1 MRIIR
6 LEETD
11 STNIYAKARLKEG
24 ENLVVT
30 ARRQTGGKGTKGRS
44 FASREGGV
52 YLSRLFFWLK
62 MPVTEAF
69 RIMANASVAVCRTL
83 ENYGLTAEIKWP
95 NDVFVNGKK
104 CGTAWTY
111 PMDVF
116 SGDRISSSVVGIG
129 VNVNNSLPEELKN
142 TAISMSEAA
151 GHLFDREDVENTLIA
166 ETGKAFDMREYRRR
180 VGFLNRTVT
189 LLSNGEARI
198 VRALEVD
205 ERGGLIVE
213 SGGKRER
220 VTAAEVSLRLAAL
233 P

>member
-1 MRIIR
+1 
-6 LEETD
+6 
-11 STNIYAKARLKEG
+11 
-24 ENLVVT
+24 
-30 ARRQTGGKGTKGRS
+30 
-44 FASREGGV
+44 
-52 YLSRLFFWLK
+52 
-62 MPVTEAF
+62 
-69 RIMANASVAVCRTL
+69 MANASVAVCRTL

-95 NDVFVNGKK
+95 NDVYVQGKK
-104 CGTAWTY
+104 ICGILIEN
-111 PMDVF
+111 VF

>member
-1 MRIIR
+1 M
-6 LEETD
+6 
-11 STNIYAKARLKEG
+11 
-24 ENLVVT
+24 
-30 ARRQTGGKGTKGRS
+30 
-44 FASREGGV
+44 
-52 YLSRLFFWLK
+52 
-62 MPVTEAF
+62 
-69 RIMANASVAVCRTL
+69 
-83 ENYGLTAEIKWP
+83 
-95 NDVFVNGKK
+95 
-104 CGTAWTY
+104 
-111 PMDVF
+111 
-116 SGDRISSSVVGIG
+116 VGIG

>member
-1 MRIIR
+1 MP
-6 LEETD
+6 
-11 STNIYAKARLKEG
+11 
-24 ENLVVT
+24 
-30 ARRQTGGKGTKGRS
+30 
-44 FASREGGV
+44 ASD
-52 YLSRLFFWLK
+52 
-62 MPVTEAF
+62 AF
-69 RIMANASVAVCRTL
+69 RIMADASVAVCRTL

-95 NDVFVNGKK
+95 NDVYVQGKK
-104 CGTAWTY
+104 ICGILIEN
-111 PMDVF
+111 VF

-129 VNVNNSLPEELKN
+129 VNVNNPLPEELRE

-189 LLSNGEARI
+189 LLSGGEAKI

>member
-6 LEETD
+6 LDETD

-52 YLSRLFFWLK
+52 YLSRLTFWRD

-95 NDVFVNGKK
+95 NDVYVQGKK
-104 CGTAWTY
+104 ICGILIENI
-111 PMDVF
+111 F

-129 VNVNNSLPEELKN
+129 VNVNNPLPEELRE